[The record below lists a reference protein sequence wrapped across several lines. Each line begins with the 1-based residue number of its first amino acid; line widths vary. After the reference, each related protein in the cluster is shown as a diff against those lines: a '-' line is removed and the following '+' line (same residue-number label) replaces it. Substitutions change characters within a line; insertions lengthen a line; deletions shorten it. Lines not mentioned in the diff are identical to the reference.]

1 MDAAHLRAGAQGP
14 MRDRLVALSGEKTAT
29 SSLLIELSAPHDLDD
44 DTKVVVERFR
54 VAEEP
59 AWSAAQDGA

>member
-1 MDAAHLRAGAQGP
+1 